1 MAKLLIKIKNYIF
14 YSVIMLLVAA
24 CAQEA
29 APPEDTAVAN
39 VIIEIPAAE
48 LYQRIE
54 TDTAPL
60 IIDVRSSDEFAAGHL
75 PGALNVA
82 HSEFID
88 TPTESVALLPTAKD
102 AEIVVHCVS
111 GKRAKIA
118 MDVISSAGYTNVS
131 HLIGDF
137 NGWQAA
143 GYPIE
148 QDNLPN

>member
-137 NGWQAA
+137 SGWQAA